1 MPNLTTKELAGL
13 TDQLNFGRVLC
24 CKYQAAVQ
32 QSQDQE
38 LKSKFQACADQ
49 HMQNYRTLLGHLN

>member
-13 TDQLNFGRVLC
+13 TDQLNFERVLC

>member
-13 TDQLNFGRVLC
+13 TDQLNFERVLC

-32 QSQDQE
+32 KIR
-38 LKSKFQACADQ
+38 LA
-49 HMQNYRTLLGHLN
+49 